1 MSITAGT
8 HIDRYQIISPLGSG
22 GMGVIYLAQDTRLG
36 RKVALKLLPAQ
47 YTKDT
52 DRLRRFKTEAYAASS
67 LNHPNIITIFEIG
80 DVDGRHFI
88 ATEFIEGGNLRRRLI
103 ESKLSLTRILEISNQ
118 VISALAAAHAA
129 GIVHR
134 DIKPEN
140 IMIRPDGYVKLVD
153 FGLVKLTENA
163 SLARPVNEHLEMVQN
178 EFTAPVNFS
187 TTETAPQSLPEVPVQ
202 HYAIERDPDS
212 YETTHGTVMGTVQYM
227 SPEQA
232 RGLRVDS
239 RSDIFSFGIV
249 LYEMI
254 GGRAPFSGKSGREII
269 DAILNKEP
277 PPLSHYHSEVP
288 EVLEWITAKAL
299 IKDRDERYQTAKEML
314 NDLKRLQHRL
324 GIEYE
329 LSRSLPL
336 SRSGEID
343 YNRESVNGS
352 PELKTPTDDNQTA
365 SAILFLDRHSSFIRR
380 SRVTVPILFVSIMF
394 ILIAAGFGIY
404 QFIQSQSRHPN
415 PFQLMQVRR
424 FTLSGKANRAAI
436 SPDGKYVVHVLG
448 EGGKQSL
455 LVRQTTASNNVTI
468 VPPAEVTYRGMTFSH
483 DGALVYYVLQEQ
495 NNPINDLYQVPVL
508 GGVPQKIIRNID
520 SPIAISPDS
529 TQIAF
534 VRRDRGKG
542 EDALI
547 IAQIDGNNERAIARR
562 KGPDFFV
569 ASGPSWSPDG
579 NLIVCPAGTNK
590 GGRQV
595 YLVEIDVR
603 DSAEKIISDR
613 KWANMG
619 RVAWLQD
626 GRGLIATA
634 TEQGSSLAQ
643 VWYLPYPRGT
653 PNKITNDLNNYV
665 DLSLTADSTAL
676 VTVQSE
682 AYVNVWISQ
691 ENESI
696 LPRQITDGIGL
707 NNGRRG
713 LTWLPDGKLVYVSS
727 ASGSQDIWTMDQ
739 YGRLNTQWTS
749 PETRADIYPAASPD
763 GRSIVFVSTRS
774 GNSNLYRLD
783 LRTRDQVQLTFGTGE
798 EFPEVSAD
806 GKWVIYTATG
816 STDFTLWKVPIDGG
830 HSVKLTDRLS
840 QWPDASPNGQKIA
853 YWYRREPNARWQIAF
868 IPISG
873 GDPEKVFDVPPIAE
887 TPIPIRWMPDG
898 KGISFVATQDGISNI
913 WQQPLDGS
921 PPRQVTHFSSDQIFW
936 FDWSRDGKQLA
947 TSRGRVTGDVVHFS
961 ETK

>member
-47 YTKDT
+47 YTQDA

-88 ATEFIEGGNLRRRLI
+88 ATEFIEGGNLRRQLI
-103 ESKLSLTRILEISNQ
+103 GSKLSLTRILEISNQ
-118 VISALAAAHAA
+118 VMSALAAAHTA

-163 SLARPVNEHLEMVQN
+163 SLSKPVNESLSAVQD
-178 EFTAPVNFS
+178 EVSAPVNFS
-187 TTETAPQSLPEVPVQ
+187 TTETAPQNFSDVAVDPYATEVDRKP
-202 HYAIERDPDS
+202 

-232 RGLRVDS
+232 QGMRVDS

-254 GGRAPFSGKSGREII
+254 AGRAPFSGKSTRDII

-336 SRSGEID
+336 SRSGEIND
-343 YNRESVNGS
+343 SRENINGT
-352 PELKTPTDDNQTA
+352 PEVETRMDNNQAA

-380 SRVTVPILFVSIMF
+380 SRITVPILFVSFMF
-394 ILIAAGFGIY
+394 ILIAAIFGIY
-404 QFIQSQSRHPN
+404 QFIESRSRHPI
-415 PFQLMQVRR
+415 PFQPMQVRR

-436 SPDGKYVVHVLG
+436 SPDGKYVVHVLV

-455 LVRQTTASNNVTI
+455 LIRQTTASNNVTI
-468 VPPAEVTYRGMTFSH
+468 VPPAEVIYRGMTFSN
-483 DGALVYYVLQEQ
+483 DGSLVYYVLQEQ

-520 SPIAISPDS
+520 SPIAINPDS
-529 TQIAF
+529 TKIAF

-547 IAQIDGNNERAIARR
+547 IAGIDGSNERAIATR

-595 YLVEIDVR
+595 YLFEIDVR
-603 DSAEKIISDR
+603 NASEKPVSDR

-619 RVAWLQD
+619 RVAWLSN
-626 GRGLIATA
+626 GSGLIATA
-634 TEQGSSLAQ
+634 TEQGSTLAQ
-643 VWYLPYPRGT
+643 VWHIPYPRGN

-665 DLSLTADSTAL
+665 DLSMTADSTAL
-676 VTVQSE
+676 VKVQS
-682 AYVNVWISQ
+682 
-691 ENESI
+691 
-696 LPRQITDGIGL
+696 
-707 NNGRRG
+707 
-713 LTWLPDGKLVYVSS
+713 
-727 ASGSQDIWTMDQ
+727 
-739 YGRLNTQWTS
+739 
-749 PETRADIYPAASPD
+749 
-763 GRSIVFVSTRS
+763 
-774 GNSNLYRLD
+774 
-783 LRTRDQVQLTFGTGE
+783 
-798 EFPEVSAD
+798 
-806 GKWVIYTATG
+806 
-816 STDFTLWKVPIDGG
+816 
-830 HSVKLTDRLS
+830 
-840 QWPDASPNGQKIA
+840 
-853 YWYRREPNARWQIAF
+853 
-868 IPISG
+868 
-873 GDPEKVFDVPPIAE
+873 
-887 TPIPIRWMPDG
+887 
-898 KGISFVATQDGISNI
+898 
-913 WQQPLDGS
+913 
-921 PPRQVTHFSSDQIFW
+921 
-936 FDWSRDGKQLA
+936 
-947 TSRGRVTGDVVHFS
+947 
-961 ETK
+961 

>member
-47 YTKDT
+47 YTQDA
-52 DRLRRFKTEAYAASS
+52 DRLRRFKTEAYVASS

-80 DVDGRHFI
+80 NVDGRHFI

-103 ESKLSLTRILEISNQ
+103 GSKLSLTRILEISNQ
-118 VISALAAAHAA
+118 VMSALAAAHAA

-140 IMIRPDGYVKLVD
+140 IMIRPDGYVKVVD

-163 SLARPVNEHLEMVQN
+163 SLPKPVNEQLDPLSSESP
-178 EFTAPVNFS
+178 APANFS
-187 TTETAPQSLPEVPVQ
+187 TTETAPQNLSDLVDDLYP
-202 HYAIERDPDS
+202 IERAPDS

-254 GGRAPFSGKSGREII
+254 AGRAPFSGKSASEII

-277 PPLSHYHSEVP
+277 PALSHYYPEVP

-336 SRSGEID
+336 GRSGEID
-343 YNRESVNGS
+343 SSRRSVNGVL
-352 PELKTPTDDNQTA
+352 ETDRPVDTQA
-365 SAILFLDRHSSFIRR
+365 QSAFLFLDRHSSIIRR
-380 SRVTVPILFVSIMF
+380 SRLTVPILFVSLLF
-394 ILIAAGFGIY
+394 LLIAAVFGIY
-404 QFIQSQSRHPN
+404 QFIQSQSRHLI
-415 PFQLMQVRR
+415 PFQPMQVRR

-436 SPDGKYVVHVLG
+436 SPDGKYVVHVLS
-448 EGGKQSL
+448 EGGRQSL
-455 LVRQTTASNNVTI
+455 LVRQATASNNVPI

-483 DGALVYYVLQEQ
+483 DGTLVYYVLQEQ

-547 IAQIDGNNERAIARR
+547 IAGIDGIKERAIATR

-569 ASGPSWSPDG
+569 ASGPAWSPDG

-595 YLVEIDVR
+595 YLVEIDVKN
-603 DSAEKIISDR
+603 AYEKTVSDR

-619 RVAWLQD
+619 RVAWLSN
-626 GRGLIATA
+626 GRGIIATA
-634 TEQGSSLAQ
+634 TEQGSTLAQ
-643 VWYLPYPRGT
+643 VWHIPYPRGN
-653 PNKITNDLNNYV
+653 PNRITNDLNNYV
-665 DLSLTADSTAL
+665 DLSMTADSTAL

-691 ENESI
+691 ENGSV
-696 LPRQITDGIGL
+696 LPRQITDGTGL

-713 LTWLPDGKLVYVSS
+713 LTWLPDGRLVYVSS

-739 YGRLNTQWTS
+739 YGRSNIQWTS
-749 PETRADIYPAASPD
+749 AETRADIYPSASPD
-763 GRSIVFVSTRS
+763 GRYIVFVSTRS

-783 LRTRDQVQLTFGTGE
+783 LKTRDQLQLTYGTGE

-806 GKWVIYTATG
+806 SKWVIYTATG
-816 STDFTLWKVPIDGG
+816 STDFTLWKVPIEGG

-840 QWPDASPNGQKIA
+840 QWPDASPDGQRIA
-853 YWYRREPNARWQIAF
+853 YWYRPEPNARWQIAI
-868 IPISG
+868 IPIVG
-873 GDPEKVFDVPPIAE
+873 GNPERVFDVPPIAE

-913 WQQPLDGS
+913 WQQPIEGS
-921 PPRQVTHFSSDQIFW
+921 PPRQLTNFSSDQIFW
-936 FDWSRDGKQLA
+936 FDWSHDGRQLA
-947 TSRGRVTGDVVHFS
+947 TSRGRVTGDVVLFS
-961 ETK
+961 KTK